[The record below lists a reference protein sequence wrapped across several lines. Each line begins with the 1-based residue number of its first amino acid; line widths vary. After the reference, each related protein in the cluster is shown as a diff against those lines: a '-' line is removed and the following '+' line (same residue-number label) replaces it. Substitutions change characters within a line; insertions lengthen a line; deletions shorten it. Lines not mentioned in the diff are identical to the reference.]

1 MFIREFN
8 QTNET
13 KIEKINK
20 FLKEQFGVKVSASY
34 PKKEKLEQIREM
46 SNMAI
51 IKLKG
56 TSKHFQLEPEYAKY
70 LGIKDVI
77 DTMLTEGMYAE
88 SPAYMEMKNML
99 IAEVQ
104 NLMDGGCQPKEAVS
118 QCMHSYRKNPEY
130 SYSDEHVLPIIM
142 MAAKDYYE
150 AHCNTKEAVEEDSI
164 EESNTELNEYLLS
177 ELAKEMGID
186 LNDHDSMNAID
197 EKLDLFAEVSGK
209 SRDSVIGF
217 LNGLEEDAVANGIK
231 FFGAKIKEANFAE
244 ATRYGHSLRD
254 KGMSDEEIGKEL
266 NMSADEV
273 NDMLSKTEEKP
284 KAKAKKESMFDDII
298 DDMLSEELEGT
309 SVEEAEVVMAVRA
322 LADDI
327 QDHVERLGRMV
338 NEDIPAIA
346 DQMIHEFGADKAS
359 QFKDSAEN
367 TLSQAL
373 ESAKQAK
380 DGVNE
385 LVGNITGEDISLGG
399 SNAIGDLG
407 DEPMAEPQDDL
418 GGMDNMDDMDINEP
432 AAAGPEEEPLG
443 RAPVEV

>member
-8 QTNET
+8 QTNKT

-99 IAEVQ
+99 VAEVQ
-104 NLMDGGCQPKEAVS
+104 TLMDGGCNESEAVS
-118 QCMHSYRKNPEY
+118 QCMHNYRKNPMY

-142 MAAKDYYE
+142 MAAKEYYE
-150 AHCNTKEAVEEDSI
+150 AHCNEEMVEDSI
-164 EESNTELNEYLLS
+164 EESSTELNEYLLN
-177 ELAKEMGID
+177 ELAKEMGIE
-186 LNDHDSMNAID
+186 LTSHDSMSAIE
-197 EKLDLFAEVSGK
+197 EKLNLFAEVSGK
-209 SRDSVIGF
+209 SRDSVVGF
-217 LNGLEEDAVANGIK
+217 LNGLEEDAVGQGIK
-231 FFGAKIKEANFAE
+231 FFGAKIAKENFAFAAADAE
-244 ATRYGHSLRD
+244 EEGKKEFEYPKGSGKMHPVTIKSKNAD
-254 KGMSDEEIGKEL
+254 KI
-266 NMSADEV
+266 N
-273 NDMLSKTEEKP
+273 
-284 KAKAKKESMFDDII
+284 KESMFDSII
-298 DDMLSEELEGT
+298 DEMLSEEVE

-346 DQMIHEFGADKAS
+346 DQMINEFGADKAA

-385 LVGNITGEDISLGG
+385 LVGNITGEEISLGG
-399 SNAIGDLG
+399 SDAIGDLG
-407 DEPMAEPQDDL
+407 DEPVANTGDLDDMSDL
-418 GGMDNMDDMDINEP
+418 DDMDVNEP
-432 AAAGPEEEPLG
+432 AAAGPEDEPLG

>member
-13 KIEKINK
+13 KIDKINK
-20 FLKEQFGVKVSASY
+20 FLSEQFGVKVSASY
-34 PKKEKLEQIREM
+34 PKKAKLEQIREM
-46 SNMAI
+46 SQNAI

-88 SPAYMEMKNML
+88 SPAYMEMKQGL
-99 IAEVQ
+99 YAEVQ
-104 NLMDGGCQPKEAVS
+104 NLMDGGCTNEEAVS
-118 QCMHSYRKNPEY
+118 QCMHNYRKNPMY

-142 MAAKDYYE
+142 MAAKEYYE
-150 AHCNTKEAVEEDSI
+150 AHCNEEMVEDSI
-164 EESNTELNEYLLS
+164 EESNTDLNEYLLS
-177 ELAKEMGID
+177 ELAKEMGIE
-186 LNDHDSMNAID
+186 LSSHDSMSAIE
-197 EKLDLFAEVSGK
+197 EKLNLFAEVSGK
-209 SRDSVIGF
+209 SRDSVVGF
-217 LNGLEEDAVANGIK
+217 LNGLEEDAVSQGIK
-231 FFGAKIKEANFAE
+231 FFGAKVAEQNKFTGARQDAIAKGEDEFEVDGKTYKVTGDTKDEKKQAKE
-244 ATRYGHSLRD
+244 G
-254 KGMSDEEIGKEL
+254 
-266 NMSADEV
+266 
-273 NDMLSKTEEKP
+273 
-284 KAKAKKESMFDDII
+284 MFDSII
-298 DDMLSEELEGT
+298 DDMISEELEGT